1 MSAAPTSLSA
11 GAAFLL
17 VIGVLCGL
25 YLGGSE
31 DTPSSR
37 RKPDETPGNGSAPQA
52 SSGSQ
57 MTAAVQHPAKPSPI
71 VTLDQAQRGIAG
83 TSALTPRI
91 AAPSPRY
98 VPTRFEATHKKMFR
112 GCAGRLE
119 LTASRLRFSCREDD
133 LDFPVDAIAKAHK
146 NGIVLKSGE
155 KYHFT
160 IANHTKDQV
169 EAIFISWLNRV
180 QSQPTERAAAF

>member
-1 MSAAPTSLSA
+1 MSTAPTSLSA

-31 DTPSSR
+31 DTPSSHR
-37 RKPDETPGNGSAPQA
+37 QPGGTPQNGSAPQA

-57 MTAAVQHPAKPSPI
+57 LAAAVLHPAKPSPI
-71 VTLDQAQRGIAG
+71 VTMDQAQRGTAG
-83 TSALTPRI
+83 MSAVTPRMT
-91 AAPSPRY
+91 APVPRY

-112 GCAGRLE
+112 GCSGQLE
-119 LTASRLRFSCREDD
+119 LTASRLHFSCRQDD
-133 LDFPVDAIAKAHK
+133 LDLPVGAIAKAHK
-146 NGIVLKSGE
+146 NGVELKSGE

-160 IANHTKDQV
+160 IANHSKDQV
-169 EAIFISWLNRV
+169 EAIFISWLSRV
-180 QSQPTERAAAF
+180 QSAPPERAAAF